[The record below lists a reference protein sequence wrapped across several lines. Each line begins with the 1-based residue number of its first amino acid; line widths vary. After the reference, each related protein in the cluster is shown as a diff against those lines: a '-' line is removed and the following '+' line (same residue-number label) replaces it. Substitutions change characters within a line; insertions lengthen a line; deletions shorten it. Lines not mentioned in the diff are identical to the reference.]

1 MFVGFLLGL
10 ALWNL
15 LVASTGVGG
24 FEMAIADLV
33 FVVAVVASTI
43 AGLVEIAARARDR
56 RRCGE

>member
-24 FEMAIADLV
+24 LEMAVAD
-33 FVVAVVASTI
+33 VAVVASTI
-43 AGLVEIAARARDR
+43 AGLVELAARARDR

>member
-24 FEMAIADLV
+24 LEMACADVV

-43 AGLVEIAARARDR
+43 DGLVELAARARSR